1 MRLPDLR
8 KQITEYMRQGVIME
22 DVQASAEAC
31 QERINRLGYKWDS
44 EKMLWRTPQRF
55 SGRKERRGSPYSG
68 IEVQDEMRVLRR
80 TNVLAHGTEIA
91 KATGGNH
98 EM

>member
-8 KQITEYMRQGVIME
+8 KQITEYMRQGAIME

-55 SGRKERRGSPYSG
+55 SGSKERR
-68 IEVQDEMRVLRR
+68 
-80 TNVLAHGTEIA
+80 
-91 KATGGNH
+91 
-98 EM
+98 